1 MQYIL
6 TKQELDDL
14 VPRRKYE
21 EKCNEAKELQRLLM
35 KATKH
40 KCIYDRTKEDEEED
54 GYDLYCDSC
63 PLQNFDC
70 GRRKDFSQ

>member
-14 VPRRKYE
+14 VPRRRYE
-21 EKCNEAKELQRLLM
+21 EKCNEVKELQKLVM
-35 KATKH
+35 KATNH
-40 KCIYDRTKEDEEED
+40 KCIYDRTEEDEEEY
-54 GYDLYCDSC
+54 GYDPYCDNC
-63 PLQNFDC
+63 PLNNFDC